1 MADIERVVVVVPAHN
16 ELEHLPRS
24 LRALTTAALCMP
36 VPVVTV
42 VVLDACDDGSER
54 LAGRY
59 GADVHFVSVDAGCV
73 GAARAAGF
81 DYAREHCPAAVD
93 RTWYATTDADS
104 VVDAQWL
111 PRMTS
116 ADADMVLGI
125 VRIPAWRH
133 FPAAVA
139 RRYLL
144 RTTRKA
150 KATTTFTAQTWA
162 SALTRTGV
170 SGAFVHSPRARTSS
184 WSSGSRL
191 QACAST
197 VTPSWWWRRRIDATA
212 GRLAASRSTCAT

>member
-1 MADIERVVVVVPAHN
+1 MADIEQVVVVVPAHN

-93 RTWYATTDADS
+93 RTWYATTS
-104 VVDAQWL
+104 
-111 PRMTS
+111 
-116 ADADMVLGI
+116 
-125 VRIPAWRH
+125 
-133 FPAAVA
+133 
-139 RRYLL
+139 
-144 RTTRKA
+144 
-150 KATTTFTAQTWA
+150 
-162 SALTRTGV
+162 
-170 SGAFVHSPRARTSS
+170 
-184 WSSGSRL
+184 
-191 QACAST
+191 
-197 VTPSWWWRRRIDATA
+197 
-212 GRLAASRSTCAT
+212 